1 MYVHFERIDFWVVS
15 KGLDSIQRDITDAGQ
30 GPNCPSTCLDCHCI
44 CLLTL
49 IIEFC
54 VFFCAA
60 KHKSDESSSPQS
72 HCFSSGLSMAVR
84 VIVTL
89 FHSLTAIS
97 QVIRASFQ
105 ALHIS
110 ARKVEWRRVITSM
123 QICPDCK
130 LTRAA
135 KLCLL
140 NLSAT
145 QTHPRPPSSPTNP
158 CTRTTTT
165 TAFDPQTLPSV
176 KKTDLVC
183 GPARADEPMGSL
195 ALWRKVSLAQHL
207 VRFKSRASSPMS
219 MIRVRTCLRFPIG
232 MRITMVR
239 GRVRNRIFTPSRMWR
254 LYAWGLQC

>member
-1 MYVHFERIDFWVVS
+1 MQYFVLGVSSGLTRVCGVYVHFERIDFWVVS

-54 VFFCAA
+54 VFFCAV

-145 QTHPRPPSSPTNP
+145 QTHPRPPSSPT
-158 CTRTTTT
+158 TTT
-165 TAFDPQTLPSV
+165 TAH
-176 KKTDLVC
+176 
-183 GPARADEPMGSL
+183 
-195 ALWRKVSLAQHL
+195 W
-207 VRFKSRASSPMS
+207 
-219 MIRVRTCLRFPIG
+219 LRYK
-232 MRITMVR
+232 
-239 GRVRNRIFTPSRMWR
+239 R
-254 LYAWGLQC
+254 LT

>member
-1 MYVHFERIDFWVVS
+1 MS
-15 KGLDSIQRDITDAGQ
+15 
-30 GPNCPSTCLDCHCI
+30 
-44 CLLTL
+44 
-49 IIEFC
+49 C
-54 VFFCAA
+54 VCFFCYA
-60 KHKSDESSSPQS
+60 KHKSDGSSSPQS
-72 HCFSSGLSMAVR
+72 HCFSNGLSMAAR

-110 ARKVEWRRVITSM
+110 ARKVVWRRVITSM

-145 QTHPRPPSSPTNP
+145 QTHPRPPSTP
-158 CTRTTTT
+158 TTTT

-207 VRFKSRASSPMS
+207 FGFK
-219 MIRVRTCLRFPIG
+219 
-232 MRITMVR
+232 
-239 GRVRNRIFTPSRMWR
+239 
-254 LYAWGLQC
+254 GLLTIEHDKGFKPA